1 MQFGASTYTATEG
14 GAAATVTVSLNQPA
28 FDELA
33 IPITA
38 TPRGTTEASDYSV
51 GGLNADGA
59 LVFALGAQTRTL
71 TVTANVDADAV
82 AEAVVLGFGGVVPPG
97 AILVTVVSLLEGATG
112 SQRRSSVREASSGL
126 PEVSFVAAE
135 HDVAEGASVRLSG
148 AVADSV
154 PVTATP
160 RGATQEDDFELSGLS
175 DGALVFEAGVGDG
188 RLPQPGQR
196 GERRR

>member
-1 MQFGASTYTATEG
+1 M
-14 GAAATVTVSLNQPA
+14 
-28 FDELA
+28 
-33 IPITA
+33 
-38 TPRGTTEASDYSV
+38 
-51 GGLNADGA
+51 
-59 LVFALGAQTRTL
+59 
-71 TVTANVDADAV
+71 
-82 AEAVVLGFGGVVPPG
+82 
-97 AILVTVVSLLEGATG
+97 
-112 SQRRSSVREASSGL
+112 
-126 PEVSFVAAE
+126 AAE